1 MCKQRQI
8 AQYLW
13 IQSLPEVS
21 NQLQGI
27 NLEILHCES
36 GSLNN
41 QQFVEVAQV
50 IKYCSV
56 YKTNTM
62 SIIC

>member
-50 IKYCSV
+50 IR
-56 YKTNTM
+56 
-62 SIIC
+62 